1 MLGEALR
8 GYPVHAAMAHARG
21 AGGQTGLPLRATED
35 SSDSIERWNAG
46 VLVVVVVEPAR
57 EHWCP
62 VAQCTEATADWCL
75 VAHSAEA
82 TADRENWRLVA
93 LPGREHR
100 RLGRASVGNSGGT
113 SSPPRR
119 RKADV
124 PTVHVLFA
132 RRCVDRHI
140 WIVHGAHRPSSSRRL
155 VGGAASAA
163 GQRVGLGVRLLRLV

>member
-46 VLVVVVVEPAR
+46 VLVVAR

-62 VAQCTEATADWCL
+62 VAQCIEATADWRL

-82 TADRENWRLVA
+82 TADREN
-93 LPGREHR
+93 
-100 RLGRASVGNSGGT
+100 
-113 SSPPRR
+113 
-119 RKADV
+119 
-124 PTVHVLFA
+124 
-132 RRCVDRHI
+132 
-140 WIVHGAHRPSSSRRL
+140 
-155 VGGAASAA
+155 
-163 GQRVGLGVRLLRLV
+163 